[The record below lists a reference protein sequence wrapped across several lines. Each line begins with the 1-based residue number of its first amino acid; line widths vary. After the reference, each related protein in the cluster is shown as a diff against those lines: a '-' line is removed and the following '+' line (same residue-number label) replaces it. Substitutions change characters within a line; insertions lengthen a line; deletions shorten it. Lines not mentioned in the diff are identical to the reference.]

1 MFFTKKV
8 LYILLLLLFLINNI
22 QKIGSISYNLDQAQ
36 ISVYLSGA
44 AYCEKSDYQNMKLIG
59 PAQDFI
65 YESLLYDIKT
75 DLQGFIGYLPSYKT
89 IYISLRGSSSK
100 LNWMNDF
107 EVKLVPYTTYED
119 CNCKV
124 HNGFYRSAL
133 GIRNETIKLITIL
146 KKRFPFYQIILT
158 GHSYGASTVQILGM
172 ELEKEG
178 FPVTI
183 YNFGQPRIGNPNYA
197 NYANI
202 IIPNY
207 WRFTH
212 SKDIVPH
219 LPPQIGFNYLH
230 SCREVYED
238 ELGNLNIC
246 SDIDCEDLNCANQ
259 YPLYKTNADDHLY
272 YLGHRVSCEEST
284 IIEINN

>member
-1 MFFTKKV
+1 MYIQSNNFLYIG
-8 LYILLLLLFLINNI
+8 LYILFFMINFN
-22 QKIGSISYNLDQAQ
+22 KIEAYDIEQSQ

-44 AYCEKSDYQNMKLIG
+44 AYCDKKDYQYMKLIG
-59 PAQDFI
+59 PAKDFI
-65 YESLLYDIKT
+65 YETLLYDIKT

-100 LNWMNDF
+100 LNWMDDF
-107 EVKLVPYTTYED
+107 EVRLVPYTSYPE

-124 HNGFYRSAL
+124 HNGFYRSTI
-133 GIRNETIKLITIL
+133 GIRNKTIDTIKLL
-146 KKRFPFYQIILT
+146 QKRFPLYQIVLT
-158 GHSYGASTVQILGM
+158 GHSYGASTVQLLGM

-178 FPVTI
+178 FSVTI

-197 NYANI
+197 NYANLI
-202 IIPNY
+202 ISKY

-219 LPPQIGFNYLH
+219 LPPQCGFNYLH

-238 ELGNLNIC
+238 EEGILNIC
-246 SDIDCEDLNCANQ
+246 SDINCEDPTCSMQ
-259 YPLYKTNADDHLY
+259 YPLYNTSTNDHLY
-272 YLGHRVSCEEST
+272 YLGHRVSCNESA
-284 IIEINN
+284 IIEN

>member
-1 MFFTKKV
+1 MLSTKIILYALFFLIFFTNKM
-8 LYILLLLLFLINNI
+8 YT
-22 QKIGSISYNLDQAQ
+22 YNLDQAQ
-36 ISVYLSGA
+36 ISIYLSGA
-44 AYCEKSDYQNMKLIG
+44 AYCNKSNYSKMKLIG
-59 PAQDFI
+59 PAQGFI
-65 YESLLYDIKT
+65 YERLLYDIKT
-75 DLQGFIGYLPSYKT
+75 DLQGFVGYLPSYKT

-100 LNWMNDF
+100 LNWMDDF
-107 EVKLVPYTTYED
+107 EVRLVPYTSYSE

-124 HNGFYRSAL
+124 HNGFYRSTL
-133 GIRNETIKLITIL
+133 GIVNETLTTVSIL
-146 KKRFPFYQIILT
+146 KKRFPLYQIILT
-158 GHSYGASTVQILGM
+158 GHSYGASTVQLLGM
-172 ELEKEG
+172 ELEKNG

-212 SKDIVPH
+212 AKDIVPH
-219 LPPQIGFNYLH
+219 LPPQLGFNYLH

-238 ELGNLNIC
+238 EQGNLNVC
-246 SDIDCEDLNCANQ
+246 SNVNCEDPNGSNQ

-272 YLGHRVSCEEST
+272 YLGHRVTCNTSV
-284 IIEINN
+284 IIEN

>member
-1 MFFTKKV
+1 MF
-8 LYILLLLLFLINNI
+8 YIILLLILLINNI
-22 QKIGSISYNLDQAQ
+22 ENVNSYNLDQAQ

-44 AYCEKSDYQNMKLIG
+44 AYCEKTDYSNMKLVG
-59 PAQDFI
+59 PAEGFI
-65 YESLLYDIKT
+65 YETLLYDIKT
-75 DLQGFIGYLPSYKT
+75 DLQGFIGYLPSYKS
-89 IYISLRGSSSK
+89 IYVSLRGSSSK

-107 EVKLVPYTTYED
+107 EVKLVPYLSYPD

-133 GIRNETIKLITIL
+133 GIQNETIKIITIL
-146 KKRFPFYQIILT
+146 KKRYPLYQIILT
-158 GHSYGASTVQILGM
+158 GHSYGASTVQLLGM

-178 FPVTI
+178 FQVTI

-219 LPPQIGFNYLH
+219 LPPEIGFNYLH

-238 ELGNLNIC
+238 ELGKLNVC
-246 SDIDCEDLNCANQ
+246 SDIDCEDPNCANQ

-284 IIEINN
+284 IIEK